1 MYSWN
6 CIYFYACLIIYRCL
20 DLKMYGEINK
30 KCWKWIKRGYLKWF
44 SVFSIHYS
52 CFSHDWSKWSVV
64 GAGGRD
70 FHWRG
75 HSKLQLK
82 DALQMLNDQ
91 VISERVFD
99 IFLSPYAGCPVN
111 FEFLNYTIITSQCKG
126 PQYSPK
132 LCCGA
137 FKDFAC
143 PYSAELNDLTNDCA
157 STMFSYIN
165 LYGKYPPGLFA
176 SECQEGKEGLECPAQ
191 APSTE
196 SAKDSVNA
204 SRGQIVSSYSML
216 TLLAGFLVLLFHLF
230 WKMKYDCPHVLSYI
244 YIFHLNILKI
254 HGLL

>member
-1 MYSWN
+1 MAFN
-6 CIYFYACLIIYRCL
+6 P
-20 DLKMYGEINK
+20 
-30 KCWKWIKRGYLKWF
+30 
-44 SVFSIHYS
+44 
-52 CFSHDWSKWSVV
+52 CFSLLLLFLLTCLVTSASSSFISHDVLQSHEST
-64 GAGGRD
+64 GRTL
-70 FHWRG
+70 
-75 HSKLQLK
+75 LQTK
-82 DALQMLNDQ
+82 K
-91 VISERVFD
+91 S
-99 IFLSPYAGCPVN
+99 CPVN

-176 SECQEGKEGLECPAQ
+176 SECREGKEGLECPAQ
-191 APSTE
+191 APSTQ
-196 SAKDSVNA
+196 SSKDSVNA

-230 WKMKYDCPHVLSYI
+230 
-244 YIFHLNILKI
+244 
-254 HGLL
+254 